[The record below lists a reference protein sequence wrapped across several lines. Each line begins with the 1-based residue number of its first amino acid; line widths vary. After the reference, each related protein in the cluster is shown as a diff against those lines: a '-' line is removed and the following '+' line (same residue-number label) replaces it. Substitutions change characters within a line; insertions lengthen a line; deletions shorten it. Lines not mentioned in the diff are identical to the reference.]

1 VVSEISPWKIFDLE
15 RMIREMDVLWDIF
28 LETPR
33 KKVKQERNFSFIDV
47 SRPRRRK
54 RRLFEKT

>member
-1 VVSEISPWKIFDLE
+1 MVSEISAWKIFDLE

-33 KKVKQERNFSFIDV
+33 KKVKQERKFSFIDV
-47 SRPRRRK
+47 SAPRRRK
-54 RRLFEKT
+54 RRPFEKT